1 MFNISK
7 GSAPP
12 FSLIAPFFMLGT
24 FFYLVSSLLLPSFE
38 ANINHLDLKLVSW
51 IHLFLLGYVMMIIFG
66 AMAQLIPVVLEV
78 EHFSIDFYHL
88 IWPLLGVGTIL
99 MTFAFKY
106 APTTLSFGAILVMLA
121 MVIFIIETM
130 LTLRKKREVL
140 LTTKTIIA
148 TNSFLLLGILIGFL
162 MSLSF
167 SNGIEIDIS
176 KWVYVHVMLLVI
188 GFITLTIM
196 GISLTLLPMF
206 GLSHGFSKKPIDL
219 SFKIITVSV
228 LLFVAATL
236 FDSADFKFL
245 ALLGVLAAILIYLYQ
260 IWLIYQKC
268 ARREFDIW
276 FKSMLFGYGS
286 LAFSLP
292 LALIAFLSRSE
303 QIVVATFWFFIMGFF
318 AFLINGHLYKIVP
331 FLVWFERFSPLVG
344 KEPVPMLADM
354 VPKKGAEYQFWF
366 SALGVSVAGFGL
378 LIENDLIFKS
388 GASFIAIGAIFLFL
402 NLIWMITSKKEKFR

>member
-1 MFNISK
+1 VFNISK
-7 GSAPP
+7 GLAPP
-12 FSLIAPFFMLGT
+12 FSLIVPFFAVGA

-38 ANINHLDLKLVSW
+38 TNINHLDLKLVSW

-78 EHFSIDFYHL
+78 EHFSIDFYYP

-99 MTFAFKY
+99 MAFAFKY

-121 MVIFIIETM
+121 MIIFTTETM
-130 LTLRKKREVL
+130 LTLRKKRDAS

-148 TNSFLLLGILIGFL
+148 TNSFLLLGILIGFFI
-162 MSLSF
+162 SLSF

-176 KWVYVHVMLLVI
+176 KWVYAHITLLLI
-188 GFITLTIM
+188 GFITLTVM

-219 SFKIITVSV
+219 SFKIITAAV
-228 LLFVAATL
+228 LLFVVATL
-236 FDSADFKFL
+236 FNSTDFKFL
-245 ALLGVLAAILIYLYQ
+245 AQLIILIAIFLYLYQ

-276 FKSMLFGYGS
+276 FKSMLFGYTS
-286 LAFSLP
+286 LALTIP

-303 QIVVATFWFFIMGFF
+303 QIVMATFWFFIMGFF

-354 VPKKGAEYQFWF
+354 VPKKGAEFQFWF
-366 SALGVSVAGFGL
+366 STIGTCLAGFGL
-378 LIENDLIFKS
+378 LIENDLVFKS
-388 GASFIAIGAIFLFL
+388 GASFMAIGAISLFL
-402 NLIWMITSKKEKFR
+402 NILYMINFKKGKV